1 MRGCLRQR
9 YKGTWSII
17 LDLGYQTDPT
27 TGKLKRRQK
36 WITVKGTKR
45 DAEARLNALLH
56 DIHKQQ
62 FVEPSK
68 RTLGDWLDE
77 WLEKVIKPSKR
88 LRTYE
93 TYRSVIE
100 RYLKPNLG
108 TNPLQQLKA
117 IDLEQYYAR
126 VREQRINRVQG
137 SAIKGLSIASIEQ
150 HHAIIHGA
158 LQAALLDDLI
168 MRNVAKLVKSKP
180 RRPEGQGEALLH
192 CWESHEAKAFLT
204 KAKEAGQQAAAFYAL
219 AVDSGMRKAELCGL
233 KWADVDLASATV
245 SVRQQLV
252 KPGQEPIFGPP
263 KNGKIRVIDLGTET
277 LTLLRKH
284 LAHQAEL
291 KMANRTR
298 YRDHGLVFAK
308 EWPDMQRQRDS
319 LGDPLQMNNLGQ
331 REFAKLTKAAGLRRI
346 KFHGLRHTCATLL
359 LQAGVPAKVV
369 QERLGHK
376 RIEITLN
383 IYSHVL
389 PSMQQD
395 AAARLGAILHG

>member
-1 MRGCLRQR
+1 MRGSLKQR

-27 TGKLKRRQK
+27 TGKSKRRQK

-45 DAEARLNALLH
+45 DAEARLNTLLH

-68 RTLGDWLDE
+68 RSVGDWLDE
-77 WLEKVIKPSKR
+77 WLAKVIKPAKR

-108 TNPLQQLKA
+108 EIPLQQLKA
-117 IDLEQYYAR
+117 IDLEQYYVR
-126 VREQRINRVQG
+126 VRKQPDNQG
-137 SAIKGLSIASIEQ
+137 RNSDVRGLSVASVEQ

-158 LQAALLDDLI
+158 LQAALFDDLV
-168 MRNVAKLVKSKP
+168 MRNVAKLVKAKP

-192 CWESHEAKAFLT
+192 CWESHEAKSFLAT
-204 KAKEAGQQAAAFYAL
+204 AKEAGPQQAAFYAL

-233 KWADVDLASATV
+233 KWADVDFPAATV

-284 LAHQAEL
+284 LAHQAEM

-319 LGDPLQMNNLGQ
+319 VGDPLQINNLGQ
-331 REFAKLTKAAGLRRI
+331 REFAQLIKAAGVRKI